1 MTVNDFCE
9 LLKTELKEEGNLT
22 VETNFKELENYGSL
36 SAVVVLQLV
45 EDQFQVTINP
55 RGFRAIQT
63 VNDLVE
69 IIGKEKFS

>member
-22 VETNFKELENYGSL
+22 PETNFKELENYGSL

-45 EDQFQVTINP
+45 DDQFQVTINP

>member
-22 VETNFKELENYGSL
+22 PETNFKELENYGSL

>member
-22 VETNFKELENYGSL
+22 PETNFKELENYGSL

-45 EDQFQVTINP
+45 EDHFQVTINP

-69 IIGKEKFS
+69 IIGKEKFF